1 MVTNMNEKSIKRR
14 EWVKNV
20 AIIFLSVML
29 VLTFFSN
36 TIMNYSLPEVATQY
50 VTSGSITAKIRG
62 TGTVTAS
69 DPYNVV
75 IKTGRVV
82 ESVKVRVGDT
92 VEKDQVLFLLEES
105 ESTELTE
112 AQKTLDSMVLN
123 YQKALLGETVDN
135 QVINAVE
142 SGQTTS
148 MEDFKKNLKAA
159 NTKVETAQKAVDAK
173 QLEIDQTQK
182 SIDLLTTQVIDTSAE
197 QKAVVTATTNLNN
210 ANSYLTTTKN
220 NIAYYKGLLGTTVEA
235 DAQTAKNTAQ
245 TNLNTA
251 ISTRDTAYANL
262 QTALADADSTNDA
275 AAQATYDAAVS
286 AVTTAQATYDS
297 AAAVMTN
304 FTNLH
309 NEEAKLPGAQLNY
322 DNCVL
327 LKLNADNALAAKAS
341 TTAVETQKAIYT
353 KQLTELKAQLLE
365 LTKTLDAAKLA
376 KTKIVTNTTLELD
389 ITAQLEAIDK
399 QQELVDK
406 LVKENIDGEIKA
418 PVAGTITAVNFVAG
432 QTTTPE
438 AVMAVIQMADKGFS
452 VEFSVT
458 NEQAKK
464 VAVGDPAQLVNSWYY
479 SDLTATLAAIKADP
493 NNPGKN
499 KLLSFDIAGD
509 VTAGQSLTLS
519 VGEKSADY
527 DLIVPNSAIREDN
540 NGKFVLIVESKS
552 SPLGNRY
559 VATRVD
565 VEVLASDDTQTAISG
580 ALYGY
585 EYVVTTSTKPVEA
598 GKLVRLAE

>member
-1 MVTNMNEKSIKRR
+1 MNEKSVKRR
-14 EWVKNV
+14 EWVKNI

-50 VTSGSITAKIRG
+50 VSSGSITSKIRG
-62 TGTVTAS
+62 TGNIVAS

-75 IKTGRVV
+75 IKSGRVI
-82 ESVKVRVGDT
+82 ESVKVKVGDL

-112 AQKTLDSMVLN
+112 AQKLLDELTLA
-123 YQKALLGETVDN
+123 YEKALLGDTVEN
-135 QVINAVE
+135 SVINAVE
-142 SGQTTS
+142 SGETTT
-148 MEDFKKNLKAA
+148 MEQFKQDLKAA
-159 NTKVETAQKAVDAK
+159 NAKVTSAETAVNTKQAEINNIQKT
-173 QLEIDQTQK
+173 L
-182 SIDLLTTQVIDTSAE
+182 DLLTTQIVDTKAE
-197 QKAVVTATTNLNN
+197 QQAVVTATTNLNN
-210 ANSYLTTTKN
+210 ANSTLTTIKN
-220 NIAYYKGLLGTTVEA
+220 NIAYYEGLTDGLVEA
-235 DAQTAKNTAQ
+235 TVITERDAALVTLNAAK
-245 TNLNTA
+245 L
-251 ISTRDTAYANL
+251 TRDTEYSEL
-262 QTALADADSTNDA
+262 QTALGDADPTNDA
-275 AAQATYDAAVS
+275 TAQAEYDAAVAS
-286 AVTTAQATYDS
+286 VNTAQSAYDS
-297 AAAVMTN
+297 AAVKVNN
-304 FTNLH
+304 FTNLN
-309 NEEAKLPGAQLNY
+309 NEKAKLPAAQLNY

-327 LKLNADNALAAKAS
+327 LKLNADNALAAKAAN
-341 TTAVETQKAIYT
+341 TTAATQKTAYEAEL
-353 KQLTELKAQLLE
+353 KKLNVQLTELNSALKNAQE
-365 LTKTLDAAKLA
+365 VKAKLL
-376 KTKIVTNTTLELD
+376 TNSNLELD
-389 ITAQLEAIDK
+389 FKAKLVAIEK
-399 QQELVDK
+399 QQEVVDK
-406 LVKENIDGEIKA
+406 LVKDNVDGQIVA
-418 PVAGTITAVNFVAG
+418 PVAGTITSVNFVAG

-438 AVMAVIQMADKGFS
+438 AVMAVIQMSDKGYTL
-452 VEFSVT
+452 EFSVT

-464 VAVGDPAQLVNSWYY
+464 VSIGDPGELVNAWYY
-479 SDLTATLAAIKADP
+479 YDLKATLAAIKADP

-499 KLLSFDIAGD
+499 KILSFDVTGE

-519 VGEKSADY
+519 VGEKSANY